1 MVAEPSLLEVTLRE
15 RPTGAGLQVTLESH
29 RAPLIRELDDHMTMP
44 HASTRGM
51 ETAPSVVF
59 RESPVRIRCEA
70 RIETGPVIGIPEY
83 VEEVFATITVHD
95 GEMVSK
101 HDAPTTAGYH
111 AQLWAGADPAWQMV
125 RTSRI
130 AAFRQF
136 SVHPSVLACE
146 SCVDRLACRA
156 EARSRTVTGP
166 PSRREATLRRGSVR
180 LHS

>member
-15 RPTGAGLQVTLESH
+15 RPTGAGLKVTLEPH
-29 RAPLIRELDDHMTMP
+29 RALLIRELDDHMTLP

-83 VEEVFATITVHD
+83 VDEAFATTTVHD

-101 HDAPTTAGYH
+101 HDAPTSA
-111 AQLWAGADPAWQMV
+111 V
-125 RTSRI
+125 ESR
-130 AAFRQF
+130 
-136 SVHPSVLACE
+136 STLG
-146 SCVDRLACRA
+146 
-156 EARSRTVTGP
+156 RSRSGMADGAYVENCGP
-166 PSRREATLRRGSVR
+166 PTILPVPLGAGLASPASAGWLAEPKLVRGQ
-180 LHS
+180 